1 MDPIPSNDSPS
12 AQDNPPSPQQGTSPT
27 PTDIEAVAAVT
38 SQAFS
43 VNFSQSTADDIRAL
57 TEALTTPL
65 QEIVAKAQT
74 ETPAGPETT
83 ALGEAVA
90 ATVAA
95 ATAGLSERAAEEA
108 IPEQESEDQQEH
120 RECIKDET
128 EDPST
133 KQITEPDL
141 AKSSSTDLD
150 VDSVYN
156 QVLSLTSQSQKPPGK
171 RSAEEAFE
179 QNQAARALQLIAL
192 SLSNPSAATNA
203 LAAPSSS
210 SATPKS
216 DDPTTLS
223 EVDTTHIQHT
233 SDGALKGHDT
243 GASVSDTLMSIS
255 RAINFPVQSSSSSN
269 IEADTEAFTRAVISA
284 TQNEAN
290 KGNSNNNVIPPVESN
305 GQGSSDLDHAA
316 LQNLSLNQ
324 HNYTSESGTSSND
337 QATAVAVSST
347 SASAP
352 SSSSQGFTFEIDKAT
367 GKTQIKWTSDPRDDT
382 DNELQDANTKAIQQ
396 ALATIMANSGITGL
410 PDLTAPNSSLLAPPL
425 GSFPVQGSEF
435 GTAQD
440 PVKVEPTP
448 PRKRRK
454 ANPST
459 SKSANQN
466 TAASIP
472 EGAPSFPCEF
482 PGCDKV
488 FARLYNLKSHS
499 RTHTDE
505 RPFVCSHCQLAFARN
520 HDLKRHVKIHGGD
533 KSFLCSGC
541 GKSFSRLDA
550 LRRHRANS
558 KNRPGCEAMENPSV

>member
-1 MDPIPSNDSPS
+1 MDPIPSDESPS
-12 AQDNPPSPQQGTSPT
+12 VQDNPPSPQQGTSPT

-43 VNFSQSTADDIRAL
+43 VNFSQSTADEIRAL
-57 TEALTTPL
+57 TDALTTPL
-65 QEIVAKAQT
+65 QEIVNKAQT
-74 ETPAGPETT
+74 DSPAGPETA
-83 ALGEAVA
+83 ALGAAVA

-95 ATAGLSERAAEEA
+95 ATAGLTEHVGEETV
-108 IPEQESEDQQEH
+108 PGQESEDQQGQQLQQHQE
-120 RECIKDET
+120 RTDEETMDSST
-128 EDPST
+128 E
-133 KQITEPDL
+133 QITETVEL
-141 AKSSSTDLD
+141 AKSSSSELD

-156 QVLSLTSQSQKPPGK
+156 QVLSLTSQSQKPAVK

-203 LAAPSSS
+203 LAAPSSP
-210 SATPKS
+210 SATPES
-216 DDPTTLS
+216 GESTTLPES
-223 EVDTTHIQHT
+223 TSDTTHTNHV
-233 SDGALKGHDT
+233 SDDALKGHDT

-255 RAINFPVQSSSSSN
+255 RAINFPAQSTSANN

-290 KGNSNNNVIPPVESN
+290 KGNNNVIPPSD
-305 GQGSSDLDHAA
+305 GQGSSGLDHAA
-316 LQNLSLNQ
+316 LQNLSLHQ
-324 HNYTSESGTSSND
+324 HNYTSESGTSSSD
-337 QATAVAVSST
+337 QAAAVAVT
-347 SASAP
+347 SAPASAP

-367 GKTQIKWTSDPRDDT
+367 GKTQIKWTSNPRDET
-382 DNELQDANTKAIQQ
+382 NNELQDADTKAIQQ

-410 PDLTAPNSSLLAPPL
+410 SDLAGPNAALLAPPL
-425 GSFPVQGSEF
+425 GPFPVQGSEF

-440 PVKVEPTP
+440 PVKAEPNSI
-448 PRKRRK
+448 PRKRRR

-472 EGAPSFPCEF
+472 EGAPSFPCEY

-505 RPFVCSHCQLAFARN
+505 RPFVCSSCQLAFARN
-520 HDLKRHVKIHGGD
+520 HDLKRHID
-533 KSFLCSGC
+533 L
-541 GKSFSRLDA
+541 
-550 LRRHRANS
+550 
-558 KNRPGCEAMENPSV
+558 

>member
-1 MDPIPSNDSPS
+1 MESTPSDDSTSLQNTPS
-12 AQDNPPSPQQGTSPT
+12 SPHQGTSPT

-43 VNFSQSTADDIRAL
+43 ENFSQSTAEDIRAL
-57 TEALTTPL
+57 TVALTTPSE
-65 QEIVAKAQT
+65 EIVAKDT
-74 ETPAGPETT
+74 SAGSEATSIT
-83 ALGEAVA
+83 DAVA

-95 ATAGLSERAAEEA
+95 VTAGLTELVEGEAKAQQNSTEALQQPQENTAEKSKDSSVDKQTT
-108 IPEQESEDQQEH
+108 EQS
-120 RECIKDET
+120 
-128 EDPST
+128 
-133 KQITEPDL
+133 DL
-141 AKSSSTDLD
+141 VKGSPAEIA

-156 QVLSLTSQSQKPPGK
+156 QVLSLTSGDQKPAVK
-171 RSAEEAFE
+171 RSADEAFE

-192 SLSNPSAATNA
+192 SLSNTSTTTNA
-203 LAAPSSS
+203 LTAAPSSP
-210 SATPKS
+210 SATPKPS
-216 DDPTTLS
+216 ESTTLS
-223 EVDTTHIQHT
+223 EPAPATDVVHT
-233 SDGALKGHDT
+233 NNISDSTLKAHDI

-255 RAINFPVQSSSSSN
+255 RAINFPTQSTAANN
-269 IEADTEAFTRAVISA
+269 IEAETEAFTRAVISA
-284 TQNEAN
+284 TQSEAN
-290 KGNSNNNVIPPVESN
+290 RSSNKTNGIPSGDN
-305 GQGSSDLDHAA
+305 QGSSGIDHAA
-316 LQNLSLNQ
+316 LQNLSLNYSSG
-324 HNYTSESGTSSND
+324 NAPTGSE
-337 QATAVAVSST
+337 QATTVAAT
-347 SASAP
+347 SAPASAP
-352 SSSSQGFTFEIDKAT
+352 SQGFTFEIDKAT
-367 GKTQIKWTSDPRDDT
+367 GKTQIKWTSDPRDET
-382 DNELQDANTKAIQQ
+382 SNELQDADTKAIQQ

-410 PDLTAPNSSLLAPPL
+410 PDLTASNASLLAPPL
-425 GSFPVQGSEF
+425 GPFPVQGSEF

-440 PVKVEPTP
+440 PIKPESNTL

-505 RPFVCSHCQLAFARN
+505 RPFVCSSCQLAFARN

-558 KNRPGCEAMENPSV
+558 KNRPGCEAKENTST